1 MAITTELQVEL
12 TVGDM
17 ARIRTTDNFDAW
29 RYVSKGAGYFLKFTK
44 EGSITLE
51 FHEAKNEW
59 EFEVTDTGI
68 GIAKEDFDII
78 FKDFKRIKSNFVDA
92 TPGTGL
98 GLALTKRI
106 VELHGGRIDF
116 NSILGKGS
124 SFSFTIPKDPLD
136 LSQFDEVEKFLRR
149 L

>member
-1 MAITTELQVEL
+1 M
-12 TVGDM
+12 
-17 ARIRTTDNFDAW
+17 
-29 RYVSKGAGYFLKFTK
+29 
-44 EGSITLE
+44 
-51 FHEAKNEW
+51 
-59 EFEVTDTGI
+59 
-68 GIAKEDFDII
+68 I

-106 VELHGGRIDF
+106 VELHGGSISF

-136 LSQFDEVEKFLRR
+136 LSQFDEIENFLKR